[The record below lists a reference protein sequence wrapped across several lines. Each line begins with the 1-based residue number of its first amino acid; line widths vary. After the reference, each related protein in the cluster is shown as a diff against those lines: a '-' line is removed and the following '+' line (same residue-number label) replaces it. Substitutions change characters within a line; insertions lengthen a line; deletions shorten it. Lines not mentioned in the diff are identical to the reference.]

1 MLSPD
6 KKEQLLARFSAYLD
20 ATPASDST
28 PDQAS
33 RDVDLYSLFT
43 ELAALK
49 TEVKIESRQVKSAI
63 EEFQTVTELLRDNN
77 QQLSNELTSRRREEK
92 AEQQS
97 IERPLLLEL
106 LELRDRIEAGAAAA
120 AAYPPGL
127 WAWLRGRG
135 KRHVASLQEGMDIT
149 LRRLDNLLTRYQVT
163 KIETQ
168 NRPLDPYCM
177 QAIETENRP
186 NQEEGIVLS
195 EQRKGYLHQGA
206 LLRQAEV
213 VVNKREKS

>member
-1 MLSPD
+1 MLSTD

-20 ATPASDST
+20 AAPASDVT

-63 EEFQTVTELLRDNN
+63 EEFKTVTELLRDNN
-77 QQLSNELTSRRREEK
+77 QQLSNELTSRHREEK
-92 AEQQS
+92 AQQQS

-106 LELRDRIEAGAAAA
+106 LELRDRIEAGTTAA

-127 WAWLRGRG
+127 WAWLRGRAS
-135 KRHVASLQEGMDIT
+135 RHVASLQEGMDIT
-149 LRRLDNLLTRYQVT
+149 LRRLDSLLSRYQVT

-168 NRPLDPYCM
+168 NRPLDPHCM
-177 QAIETENRP
+177 QVMETG
-186 NQEEGIVLS
+186 NQPDRVDGIILS
-195 EQRKGYLHQGA
+195 EQRKGYLHQGT
-206 LLRQAEV
+206 LLRPAEV